1 MERKLPSRV
10 TGRKKL
16 EPGVLNSAAISIL
29 TAYNDAHDQLS
40 LREIS
45 RRTGISDSRMSPLW
59 RCERAIL
66 LDDFEAICDALG
78 LQAWKVLRD
87 AQEMVAAQEL
97 ADSAPA
103 SPLDGIDPIT
113 YTEEAL
119 ARARLAASQDEYGAA
134 ANRPQPDREREDGE

>member
-16 EPGVLNSAAISIL
+16 DPGALNTAVISIL
-29 TAYNDAHDQLS
+29 AAHNDAHDQLS

-87 AQEMVAAQEL
+87 AQEAV
-97 ADSAPA
+97 SA
-103 SPLDGIDPIT
+103 
-113 YTEEAL
+113 
-119 ARARLAASQDEYGAA
+119 
-134 ANRPQPDREREDGE
+134 